1 MSLGVVFGA
10 SQSLTTWSATD
21 YDEDFLLN
29 LTPVV
34 DEGSVQFIRRLEPI
48 TLNNITDL
56 PSLEEPESSLNTA
69 LLCVNLQGS
78 AKMKKVSGKGII

>member
-21 YDEDFLLN
+21 DNEDFLLN

-34 DEGSVQFIRRLEPI
+34 DEGSVQFIRQLEPI
-48 TLNNITDL
+48 TLYNITDL
-56 PSLEEPESSLNTA
+56 PSSEEPESSLNTA

-78 AKMKKVSGKGII
+78 EKTKKVSGKGIL